1 MQGGT
6 AGPLIGSLGMRVTHS
21 LLHTD
26 DLADLL
32 VREYAI
38 AAPVKVSLLNRGFN
52 DTYLL
57 TDVEGGRRV
66 LRVYNREKYWIRSES
81 DLRFELDL
89 LEHLAAAGLGVIRPY
104 QRTVGDRLGRVM
116 APEGE
121 RCFALFTYAPGAPLY
136 EGALTAE
143 QWREFGFDI
152 ARMHQEMDAFQTSH
166 DRYHLDEGVLV
177 ERPLASLAPYAGS
190 GQAAA
195 DLAELG
201 KLGERLT
208 DEIQRLRA
216 IRGAYGIIHADLH
229 RGNANIDGDGRFV
242 TFDFDHCGFG
252 LRAYDLVALYRG
264 PDSPQEERGR
274 WAAVLA
280 GYQLV
285 RPLSPA
291 EVDGFPI
298 LAACRAMWDIGD
310 WLGAADRT
318 GDAWVTEARIAR
330 LLADVRKAES
340 DSTPRLAAEATLE
353 QYPHVD
359 TSARD
364 PHAADEQPHN
374 ESGDA

>member
-1 MQGGT
+1 
-6 AGPLIGSLGMRVTHS
+6 MRVTHS
-21 LLHTD
+21 LVHAE
-26 DLADLL
+26 DLAQL
-32 VREYAI
+32 VEREYAI

-52 DTYLL
+52 DTYLV

-104 QRTVGDRLGRVM
+104 QRTLGDRLGRLM

-121 RCFALFTYAPGAPLY
+121 RCFALFTHAPGTPLY
-136 EGALTAE
+136 EGTLTAE
-143 QWREFGFDI
+143 QWREIGSDI
-152 ARMHQEMDAFQTSH
+152 ARMHLEMDAFRTSH
-166 DRYHLDEGVLV
+166 DRYHLDERILV

-190 GQAAA
+190 GRAAA

-208 DEIQRLRA
+208 GEIQRLRA
-216 IRGAYGIIHADLH
+216 IDGAYGIIHADLH
-229 RGNANIDGDGRFV
+229 RGNTNIDGDGRFV

-264 PDSPQEERGR
+264 PDSPEEDRER
-274 WAAVLA
+274 WTAVLA
-280 GYQLV
+280 GYQQV
-285 RPLSPA
+285 RPLSQS
-291 EVDGFPI
+291 EVAGFPV

-310 WLGAADRT
+310 WLGAATRT
-318 GDAWVTEARIAR
+318 GDAWMTEAVIPK

-340 DSTPRLAAEATLE
+340 DPTPRLAAEATLE
-353 QYPHVD
+353 QYPPPVD
-359 TSARD
+359 ASPRD

-374 ESGDA
+374 DSGDE